1 MDDKQESQE
10 LKKVPDFSILQLKF
24 DFISNSI
31 FHIKSVVEES
41 VLEKEKMIM
50 IDVKNA
56 KGDLTRK
63 ERNFIK
69 GMEERGF
76 SGKLVRKY
84 TNITKFKLTKS
95 GITFEYNMV
104 RYSRLSVEKWLENL
118 EMDFQCEKKDYEFEK
133 MNGEK
138 KW

>member
-1 MDDKQESQE
+1 
-10 LKKVPDFSILQLKF
+10 
-24 DFISNSI
+24 
-31 FHIKSVVEES
+31 
-41 VLEKEKMIM
+41 M

-95 GITFEYNMV
+95 GITFEYNIV
-104 RYSRLSVEKWLENL
+104 RYSRLSVKKWLENL
-118 EMDFQCEKKDYEFEK
+118 EERFRMLKYSMMIDEEIKAIRKEIEVLK
-133 MNGEK
+133 NGE
-138 KW
+138 

>member
-1 MDDKQESQE
+1 
-10 LKKVPDFSILQLKF
+10 
-24 DFISNSI
+24 
-31 FHIKSVVEES
+31 
-41 VLEKEKMIM
+41 M

-84 TNITKFKLTKS
+84 THITRFKLIKS
-95 GITFEYNMV
+95 GITFEYDFIE
-104 RYSRLSVEKWLENL
+104 YSRLSVKKWLENL
-118 EMDFQCEKKDYEFEK
+118 EERFRMLKYSMIIDEEIKAIRKEIEALK
-133 MNGEK
+133 NGE
-138 KW
+138 

>member
-1 MDDKQESQE
+1 
-10 LKKVPDFSILQLKF
+10 
-24 DFISNSI
+24 
-31 FHIKSVVEES
+31 
-41 VLEKEKMIM
+41 MIM

-138 KW
+138 KWFVKLRK